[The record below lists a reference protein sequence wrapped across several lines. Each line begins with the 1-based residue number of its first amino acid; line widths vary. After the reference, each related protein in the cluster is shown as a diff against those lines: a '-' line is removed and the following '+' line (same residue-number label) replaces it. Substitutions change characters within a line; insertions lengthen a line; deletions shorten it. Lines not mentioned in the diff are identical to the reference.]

1 MIIGLII
8 LYILL
13 GFFVFIL
20 CKVVEDDAEYND
32 PEWYES
38 FYKKPRFYRIFIRL
52 FLIIFW
58 PFIIIAIILYTFIY
72 SVILLYIAVKYFY
85 KNLIK

>member
-1 MIIGLII
+1 MIIRLII

-58 PFIIIAIILYTFIY
+58 PFIIIAIILYT
-72 SVILLYIAVKYFY
+72 LYIVAKYLY